1 MSFCF
6 LIQGLVPQ
14 DGEALV
20 MDFLWGRTCS
30 VLWPWQSAPATG
42 CHRALWSGSSDQG
55 ADMQRPP
62 WLVATTVHSVGLGG
76 WPRSKHM
83 DRTKKSWGKEEPAN
97 GGNAG
102 WEGSGVDQLTGSS
115 SAAQTPVP
123 GPGLPSTCILA
134 TSWSTFW
141 PTSSWLFCRAPQAT
155 SRSCSSC
162 FSFPV
167 SSDSLG
173 AMAAGDGSPAGQ
185 MALGGPR
192 DAVGAW
198 TPRPSQA

>member
-1 MSFCF
+1 
-6 LIQGLVPQ
+6 
-14 DGEALV
+14 
-20 MDFLWGRTCS
+20 
-30 VLWPWQSAPATG
+30 
-42 CHRALWSGSSDQG
+42 
-55 ADMQRPP
+55 MQRPP
-62 WLVATTVHSVGLGG
+62 WLVATMVHSVGLGG

-102 WEGSGVDQLTGSS
+102 WEGSGVDQITGSS

-123 GPGLPSTCILA
+123 GPGLPGTCILA

-167 SSDSLG
+167 SSDSLRLASCSAPFRSESWSACFLRIWVRASRTSTSLAQKRHLCLG
-173 AMAAGDGSPAGQ
+173 PACPLLAARSRLGSLQ
-185 MALGGPR
+185 GGGLAKPQ
-192 DAVGAW
+192 
-198 TPRPSQA
+198 PPSWAPGL